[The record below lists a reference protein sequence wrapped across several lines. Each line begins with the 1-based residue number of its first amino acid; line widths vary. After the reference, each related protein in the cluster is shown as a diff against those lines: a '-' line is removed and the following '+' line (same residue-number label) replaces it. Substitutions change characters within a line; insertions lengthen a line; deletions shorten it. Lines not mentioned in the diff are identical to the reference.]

1 MSALGR
7 RYAKALLELAREQ
20 GEIEPVLRD
29 VSALS
34 SAWKE
39 SAELREIVR
48 NPVVPKPAL
57 KAVVG
62 TVMEKLGCSKLFP

>member
-29 VSALS
+29 VAALAA
-34 SAWKE
+34 AWK
-39 SAELREIVR
+39 AKHTGAGRNWAGVRTRE
-48 NPVVPKPAL
+48 K
-57 KAVVG
+57 G
-62 TVMEKLGCSKLFP
+62 